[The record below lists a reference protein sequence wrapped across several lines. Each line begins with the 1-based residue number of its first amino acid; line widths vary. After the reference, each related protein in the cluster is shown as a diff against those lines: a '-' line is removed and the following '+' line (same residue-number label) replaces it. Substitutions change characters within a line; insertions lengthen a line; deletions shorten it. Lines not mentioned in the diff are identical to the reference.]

1 MVLMRWR
8 RGLRADAVKAI
19 NTALARSDRIIL
31 TSRMGE
37 YRAVIEQ
44 GDVLRAA
51 AVVEIEDLSVDD
63 VTDYLRK
70 AAKKQKQGERIVTKW
85 DYVLRLLDEGYSAD
99 S

>member
-31 TSRMGE
+31 TSRMSE
-37 YRAVIEQ
+37 YRAAIEQ

-70 AAKKQKQGERIVTKW
+70 AAKKQKQAERIVTKW